1 MEKSI
6 KKIVVTLTAIFF
18 CCVTLKAETVH
29 IEVAGTLK
37 DLLGDKQTTITEL
50 TLSGFVN
57 GTDVGCNQFVTLLKT
72 TISNSCYRFRN
83 INTCYDRFTKNGLP
97 NTL

>member
-1 MEKSI
+1 MIMEKSI

-37 DLLGDKQTTITEL
+37 DLLGDKQTTIIRICEW
-50 TLSGFVN
+50 N
-57 GTDVGCNQFVTLLKT
+57 GCWLY
-72 TISNSCYRFRN
+72 SCYVC
-83 INTCYDRFTKNGLP
+83 IEGIGYETVYDSSWR
-97 NTL
+97 